1 MNDSLEVSRK
11 DRRGNYEA
19 RHPTENGQVHNC
31 GRARARGENTCPC
44 EHLGGAVTILA
55 DQVLELRIRQGQ
67 VHIVRKPRIE
77 DDEDRE
83 FRATNAPYLGDDV

>member
-1 MNDSLEVSRK
+1 
-11 DRRGNYEA
+11 
-19 RHPTENGQVHNC
+19 
-31 GRARARGENTCPC
+31 
-44 EHLGGAVTILA
+44 LGGAVTILA

-67 VHIVRKPRIE
+67 VHIVRKPWIE